1 MKIVNYS
8 LMFFILCFIVLSLV
22 MDPFEYDSGNQREF
36 PDQIPELSLNIP
48 LEENLSIN
56 RDIDQKLSMP
66 DQGFRTN
73 FDQAWTVKVD
83 TYSDLIELETALKNL
98 KNLGYKVYSRYE
110 NDNKDEYGLF
120 IGPTLEKEDSFNV
133 VDELKN
139 INGYNPEV
147 QKYD

>member
-1 MKIVNYS
+1 
-8 LMFFILCFIVLSLV
+8 
-22 MDPFEYDSGNQREF
+22 MDPVEYDSGNQREF
-36 PDQIPELSLNIP
+36 PDEIPEVSLNIP

-56 RDIDQKLSMP
+56 RDIDQKFSMP
-66 DQGFRTN
+66 NQGFRTN

-110 NDNKDEYGLF
+110 NDKKDEYGLF
-120 IGPTLEKEDSFNV
+120 IGPTLEIEDSFNV

-139 INGYNPEV
+139 ISGYNPKV

>member
-1 MKIVNYS
+1 
-8 LMFFILCFIVLSLV
+8 
-22 MDPFEYDSGNQREF
+22 MDPVEYDSGNQREF
-36 PDQIPELSLNIP
+36 PDVIPEVSLNIP

-56 RDIDQKLSMP
+56 RDIDQKFSMP
-66 DQGFRTN
+66 NQGFRTN

-133 VDELKN
+133 VEELKN
-139 INGYNPEV
+139 ISGYNPEV

>member
-1 MKIVNYS
+1 
-8 LMFFILCFIVLSLV
+8 
-22 MDPFEYDSGNQREF
+22 MDPVEYDPGNQRKF
-36 PDQIPELSLNIP
+36 PDEIPEVSLNIP

-56 RDIDQKLSMP
+56 RDVDQKFSMP
-66 DQGFRTN
+66 NQGFRTN

-120 IGPTLEKEDSFNV
+120 IGPTLEKEDSSNV
-133 VDELKN
+133 VEELKN
-139 INGYNPEV
+139 ISGYNPEV

>member
-1 MKIVNYS
+1 
-8 LMFFILCFIVLSLV
+8 
-22 MDPFEYDSGNQREF
+22 MDPVEYDSGNQREF
-36 PDQIPELSLNIP
+36 PDEIPEVSLNIP

-56 RDIDQKLSMP
+56 RDINQNFSMP
-66 DQGFRTN
+66 NQGFRTN

-120 IGPTLEKEDSFNV
+120 IGPTLEKEDSLNV
-133 VDELKN
+133 VEELKN
-139 INGYNPEV
+139 ISGYNPEV

>member
-1 MKIVNYS
+1 
-8 LMFFILCFIVLSLV
+8 
-22 MDPFEYDSGNQREF
+22 MDPVEYDSGNQREF
-36 PDQIPELSLNIP
+36 PEQIPEVSLNIP

-56 RDIDQKLSMP
+56 RDIDQKFSMP
-66 DQGFRTN
+66 NQGFRTN

-110 NDNKDEYGLF
+110 NDKKDEYGLF

>member
-1 MKIVNYS
+1 MA
-8 LMFFILCFIVLSLV
+8 FILCFIVLSLV
-22 MDPFEYDSGNQREF
+22 LEPVEYDSDNQREF
-36 PDQIPELSLNIP
+36 PNEIPEVSLKIP

-56 RDIDQKLSMP
+56 RDIDQKFSMP

>member
-1 MKIVNYS
+1 VKIVNYS
-8 LMFFILCFIVLSLV
+8 LVVFILCFIVLSLV
-22 MDPFEYDSGNQREF
+22 LEPVEYDSDNQREF
-36 PDQIPELSLNIP
+36 PNEIPEVSLKIP

-56 RDIDQKLSMP
+56 RDIDQKFSMP
-66 DQGFRTN
+66 DRGFRTN

-110 NDNKDEYGLF
+110 NDNKDKYGLF
-120 IGPTLEKEDSFNV
+120 IGPTLKKEDSSNV
-133 VDELKN
+133 VEELK
-139 INGYNPEV
+139 IISGFNPEV

>member
-1 MKIVNYS
+1 MA
-8 LMFFILCFIVLSLV
+8 FILCFIVLSLV
-22 MDPFEYDSGNQREF
+22 LEPVEYDSDNHREF
-36 PDQIPELSLNIP
+36 PNEIPEVSLKIP

-56 RDIDQKLSMP
+56 RDIDQKFSMP

-120 IGPTLEKEDSFNV
+120 IGPTLKKEDSSNV
-133 VDELKN
+133 VEELK
-139 INGYNPEV
+139 IISGFNPEV

>member
-1 MKIVNYS
+1 
-8 LMFFILCFIVLSLV
+8 
-22 MDPFEYDSGNQREF
+22 MDPVEYDSGNQREF
-36 PDQIPELSLNIP
+36 PDEIPEVSLNIP
-48 LEENLSIN
+48 LEENLSII
-56 RDIDQKLSMP
+56 RDIDQKFSMP
-66 DQGFRTN
+66 NQGFRTN

-110 NDNKDEYGLF
+110 NDNKDVYGLF

>member
-1 MKIVNYS
+1 
-8 LMFFILCFIVLSLV
+8 
-22 MDPFEYDSGNQREF
+22 MDPVEYDSGNQREF
-36 PDQIPELSLNIP
+36 PDEIPEVSLNIP

-56 RDIDQKLSMP
+56 RDIDQKFSMP
-66 DQGFRTN
+66 NQGFRTN

-98 KNLGYKVYSRYE
+98 NNLGYKVYSRYE

>member
-1 MKIVNYS
+1 
-8 LMFFILCFIVLSLV
+8 
-22 MDPFEYDSGNQREF
+22 MDPVEYDSGNQREF
-36 PDQIPELSLNIP
+36 PDEIPEVSLNIP

-56 RDIDQKLSMP
+56 RDIDQKFSMP
-66 DQGFRTN
+66 NQGFRTN

-120 IGPTLEKEDSFNV
+120 IGPTLEKEYSFNV
-133 VDELKN
+133 ADELKN
-139 INGYNPEV
+139 ISGYNPEV

>member
-8 LMFFILCFIVLSLV
+8 LVISILCFIILSLV
-22 MDPFEYDSGNQREF
+22 MDPVDYDSGNQREF
-36 PDQIPELSLNIP
+36 PDEIPEVSLNIP

-56 RDIDQKLSMP
+56 RDVDQKFSMP
-66 DQGFRTN
+66 NQGFRTN

>member
-8 LMFFILCFIVLSLV
+8 LVAFILCFIVLSLV
-22 MDPFEYDSGNQREF
+22 LEPVEYDSDNQREF
-36 PDQIPELSLNIP
+36 PNEIPEVSLKIP

-56 RDIDQKLSMP
+56 KDIDQKFSMP

-120 IGPTLEKEDSFNV
+120 IGPTLKKEDSSNV
-133 VDELKN
+133 VEELK
-139 INGYNPEV
+139 IISGFNPEV

>member
-8 LMFFILCFIVLSLV
+8 LVFLILCFIVLSIV
-22 MDPFEYDSGNQREF
+22 IDPVEYDSGNQREF
-36 PDQIPELSLNIP
+36 PDEIPEVSLNIP

-56 RDIDQKLSMP
+56 RDIDQNFSMP
-66 DQGFRTN
+66 NQGFRTN

-83 TYSDLIELETALKNL
+83 TYSDLIELETDLKNL

-139 INGYNPEV
+139 MSGYNPEV

>member
-8 LMFFILCFIVLSLV
+8 LVAFILCFIVLSLV
-22 MDPFEYDSGNQREF
+22 LEPVEYDSDNQREF
-36 PDQIPELSLNIP
+36 LNEIPEVSLKIP

-56 RDIDQKLSMP
+56 RDIDQKFSMP

-120 IGPTLEKEDSFNV
+120 IGPTLKKEDSSNV
-133 VDELKN
+133 VEELK
-139 INGYNPEV
+139 IISGFNPEV